1 MTDHLKAINTNLS
14 NFTLRKIIGWRGV
27 LLPFTTW
34 IVAGTY
40 EKSISAYYYSVSGVI
55 LTGVIAILGVF
66 LISYR
71 GYQKKYAK

>member
-34 IVAGTY
+34 IVSGTF
-40 EKSISAYYYSVSGVI
+40 EKSISAHYYSVSGVI
-55 LTGVIAILGVF
+55 LTSVIAILGVF

-71 GYQKKYAK
+71 RHQKNTK